1 MDAESMAHRKL
12 HGESP
17 RKLHRESEW
26 EPRRE
31 ALDERVRKSA
41 AEAGLE
47 GERVEA
53 ALGARD
59 YFALLELLIPRR
71 DRLPAEVVAELRGAL
86 EALLKFKVYAHPAQ
100 LGVQVPIV
108 FGTGGHRGEIGL
120 GLTLAHVHAIV
131 TALVEQIEAMA
142 PEERRVHCGAP
153 DLDEVRERGFT
164 IGHDNRLFNPE
175 FSCYAAHLLREAGFH
190 VRYAGIVSTP
200 ELSRVVV
207 HLGWAGAINFTPS
220 HNPFR
225 YGGIK
230 TNPADGG
237 LAGPE
242 LTEPLAVLANR
253 NLERLAEES
262 WPDFDTLEALIARE
276 RERVERVDVHTPY
289 LECLDAHPVLRLGEL
304 CATLKELGQAGR
316 LRWVVDPVWGASVP
330 VYRRILERVGEEAL
344 TLLHTEDDPYFGG
357 QTTEPNEQTL
367 GDALAVLRSSR
378 CAYKVAIRNDPDS
391 DRGLV
396 GDEGGAIKMNRFA
409 ALVLRYLMDIGES
422 GQVVTTLPTSHLGPD
437 YARAHGSQVVLT
449 PTGFK
454 NFRPYLKDGKTLLAY
469 EESDGM
475 TIRGHTLDKDGLL
488 VGLLAVR
495 IVLHYG
501 RPLSEL
507 MGELESQLGRYY
519 YRQETFLVELSAAE
533 AHQRL
538 KKLAAIRPGEC
549 FQAGGVAHPITAVDA
564 RDGYKFILDDGAWV
578 MMRPSGTEP
587 KVRVYAES
595 RHSDEATRIL
605 CEAAQSM
612 ALEAVRRP

>member
-1 MDAESMAHRKL
+1 MAHRKL

-17 RKLHRESEW
+17 SNSHRESEW
-26 EPRRE
+26 EPHRE

-59 YFALLELLIPRR
+59 DFALLELLIPRR

-86 EALLKFKVYAHPAQ
+86 EALLKFKVYAHPTE
-100 LGVQVPIV
+100 LGARVPIV

-131 TALVEQIEAMA
+131 TALVEQIEAMS
-142 PEERRVHCGAP
+142 PEERRIHCGAP

-262 WPDFDTLEALIARE
+262 WPDFDTLEALIDRE

-367 GDALAVLRSSR
+367 SDALGVL
-378 CAYKVAIRNDPDS
+378 ADDPAEFKVAIRNDPDC

-396 GDEGGAIKMNRFA
+396 GDDGGAIKTNRFA
-409 ALVLRYLMDIGES
+409 ALVMRYLIDSGAAGDIA
-422 GQVVTTLPTSHLGPD
+422 TTLPTSHFGPD
-437 YARAHGSQVVLT
+437 YARARGGAVHIT

-454 NFRPYLKDGKTLLAY
+454 HFRPFLKTGRTMLAY
-469 EESDGM
+469 EESDGL
-475 TIRGHTLDKDGLL
+475 TIAEHSLDKDGI
-488 VGLLAVR
+488 VTGLLALR

-501 RPLSEL
+501 KSL
-507 MGELESQLGRYY
+507 GELLGEIEAELGRYHWE
-519 YRQETFLVELSAAE
+519 QLTFTIGISARE
-533 AHQRL
+533 ALQRL
-538 KKLAAIRPGEC
+538 ARLAEYRPGRRIE
-549 FQAGGVAHPITAVDA
+549 ANGRAYTLAEVNAE
-564 RDGYKFILDDGAWV
+564 DGYKFVFEDGSWV

-587 KVRVYAES
+587 KVRIYAETKES
-595 RHSDEATRIL
+595 MEATHELTKLGQAI
-605 CEAAQSM
+605 
-612 ALEAVRRP
+612 ALEAIREP